1 MFTCYMYEGHLF
13 LHTYII
19 LKSSNNF
26 IILNG
31 FQLIF
36 ESLKQNLFKQLYF
49 YLFEFDSFH
58 HFFLFQICWL
68 VFRTRVHNQGKL
80 ALQQIMPEDI
90 LVLGPSVCGR
100 EPSGSCAR
108 IHEYVLGHHPTPH
121 WGRILSHGCHNVLIE
136 NSRKVFNC
144 W

>member
-1 MFTCYMYEGHLF
+1 MFTCYVYEGHLF

-19 LKSSNNF
+19 LKSSNTNNF

-68 VFRTRVHNQGKL
+68 VFRTRVHN
-80 ALQQIMPEDI
+80 
-90 LVLGPSVCGR
+90 
-100 EPSGSCAR
+100 
-108 IHEYVLGHHPTPH
+108 
-121 WGRILSHGCHNVLIE
+121 
-136 NSRKVFNC
+136 
-144 W
+144 